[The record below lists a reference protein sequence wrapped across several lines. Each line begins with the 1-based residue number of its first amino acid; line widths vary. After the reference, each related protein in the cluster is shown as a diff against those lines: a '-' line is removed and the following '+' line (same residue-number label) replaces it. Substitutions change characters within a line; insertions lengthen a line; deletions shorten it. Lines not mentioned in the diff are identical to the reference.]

1 MTRLT
6 TGLAFLGA
14 GLLAAPLAAA
24 EGGATGGPFEG
35 NIGNALWTLIIFAV
49 VVFVLGKFAWKP
61 ILAGLQQREQFIRT
75 SLEQAKRD
83 RDEAEARLREYS
95 DKLTAA
101 RAEATAIVDE
111 ARNDAEAVRRRIEEE
126 GRVEASA
133 IVERAR
139 REVTIAAETAKK
151 ELFEVSA
158 RLATELAGRLL
169 GREVNA
175 ADHERLI
182 RDSIDRIEDG
192 TN

>member
-83 RDEAEARLREYS
+83 RDEAEARLREYG

>member
-175 ADHERLI
+175 ADHQRLI

>member
-35 NIGNALWTLIIFAV
+35 NIGNALWTLIIFALV
-49 VVFVLGKFAWKP
+49 VLVLGKFAWKP

-83 RDEAEARLREYS
+83 RDEAEARLREYG

-111 ARNDAEAVRRRIEEE
+111 ARNDAETVRRRIEDE
-126 GRVEASA
+126 GRAEASA

-139 REVTIAAETAKK
+139 REVNIAAETAKK
-151 ELFEVSA
+151 ELYETSA

-169 GREVNA
+169 GREVSA

-182 RDSIDRIEDG
+182 RESIDRIESG

>member
-35 NIGNALWTLIIFAV
+35 NIGNALWTLIIFGV

-175 ADHERLI
+175 ADHQRLI